1 MTDSKTPQVS
11 DALAVFTHTGS
22 APVRFELH
30 DKGVVCQQGDTRQY
44 AAFADILDLCLSAC
58 GPDASASAITQFA
71 YRTRATQDWTVV
83 SGEVSEFAQ
92 FLDAFRSRYVAQRL
106 PVLEAMIEDGER
118 VAFRYIESGALPELQ
133 TRELDLSVE
142 GLHIDG
148 MTWSFESLQRID
160 LNDWTETIT
169 LQDDSG
175 KTVFSCLATRI
186 LSSDLLVNLVYDQL
200 GQMAETA

>member
-30 DKGVVCQQGDTRQY
+30 DKGVVCQQGDTRRY
-44 AAFADILDLCLSAC
+44 TAFADVLDLCLFPAEAGATA
-58 GPDASASAITQFA
+58 GPINQFA
-71 YRTRATQDWTVV
+71 YRTKLAQDWTIV
-83 SGEVSEFAQ
+83 SGEVSNFAQ
-92 FLDAFRSRYVAQRL
+92 FMDAFRSRYVAQRL
-106 PVLEAMIEDGER
+106 PVLEALMADGQR
-118 VAFRYIESGALPELQ
+118 VAFRYIKSGEFPGVQTQELAL
-133 TRELDLSVE
+133 SAE

-148 MTWSFESLQRID
+148 ATWPYESLQRID

-175 KTVFSCLATRI
+175 KTVFSCVATRI

-200 GQMAETA
+200 GQTAEYA

>member
-30 DKGVVCQQGDTRQY
+30 DKGVVRQQGDARQY
-44 AAFADILDLCLSAC
+44 TAFADVLDLCLFAS
-58 GPDASASAITQFA
+58 GPDATAGSINQFA
-71 YRTRATQDWTVV
+71 YRTHATQDWTIV
-83 SGEVSEFAQ
+83 SGDVSEFAQ

-106 PVLEAMIEDGER
+106 PVLEAAIAEGER
-118 VAFRYIESGALPELQ
+118 VTFRYIEAGEFPSLQ
-133 TRELDLSVE
+133 TQELALSAE
-142 GLHIDG
+142 GLHMDG

-169 LQDDSG
+169 LQDDNG
-175 KTVFSCLATRI
+175 KTVFSCLGTRI

-200 GQMAETA
+200 GQTAEYA